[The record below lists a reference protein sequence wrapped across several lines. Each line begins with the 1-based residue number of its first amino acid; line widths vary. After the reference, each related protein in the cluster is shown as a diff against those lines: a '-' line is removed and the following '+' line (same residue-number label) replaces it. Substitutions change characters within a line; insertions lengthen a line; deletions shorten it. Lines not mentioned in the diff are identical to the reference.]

1 MVNCLW
7 EPIKSSFYESDENV
21 GVAYSDLMTSSKETL
36 DSILELQ
43 EVRFLPGNLYKMN
56 ESELFFY
63 LVSYLFLVDK
73 AKGLLLLLL
82 LLLLFHV

>member
-1 MVNCLW
+1 MVNCLQ
-7 EPIKSSFYESDENV
+7 EPIRSSFYESDENV
-21 GVAYSDLMTSSKETL
+21 RVAYSDLMTSSKETL

-43 EVRFLPGNLYKMN
+43 EVRFLPRNLCKMN

-63 LVSYLFLVDK
+63 LVLYLFLVDK
-73 AKGLLLLLL
+73 GKGLLLL

>member
-1 MVNCLW
+1 MS
-7 EPIKSSFYESDENV
+7 IRSSFYESDENV
-21 GVAYSDLMTSSKETL
+21 RLAHSDLMTSSKETL

-82 LLLLFHV
+82 HV